1 MARPLVHEVFEPF
14 KNDKADLKVDIAVVG
29 AGVSGAYSAW
39 RLKQKYP
46 KKRIILFEYS
56 DRVGGRLY
64 SKALPGMPHIKA
76 ELGGMRYIPDSQAF
90 VRELIEN
97 LGLTNR
103 DFPMGAPDDP
113 GGMNNLMYLRR
124 RLMRARD
131 LTNPAMVPYL
141 LNPTEQGMN
150 PDQLQKYVMDTLV
163 PNAGNLTADQ
173 WNEVSVFNGEK
184 LYKTGFWNLL
194 YRVLTSEAYQ
204 FMDDAGGYY
213 TNVANSNSVLSLPVF
228 EFGPNVR
235 YKTLDAGY
243 EELPRA
249 IAKSFQDEGGDIRMN
264 LRLDSMERVGG
275 AYSMLFVRTSTDAR
289 GCTDPKGLPGEKET
303 VRVSADDVIL
313 AMPRRSLELIN
324 WEPLLRDTQVRGM
337 VNSVISQAA
346 FKIFL
351 GYPYPW
357 WRVLGL
363 QAGRS
368 ITDMPLRQTFY
379 FQTEGEQEGADPNN
393 LNSLMMVSYNDLGS
407 VPFWKALEAQT
418 LGPDSIFH
426 GRPNPFVP
434 KGKGEPA
441 TPFEITTQMV
451 DTAQALVR
459 EIHDLQFVPE
469 PYTAAYHDWSEDP
482 YGAGWHA
489 WKAGIEFWKVMPEI
503 RQPVKKERVFI
514 CGEAYSINQGWVEG
528 ALQTAEKMLDEH
540 FDMKPPTW
548 LPSGYNLGY

>member
-1 MARPLVHEVFEPF
+1 MARPLVHEAFEPF
-14 KNDKADLKVDIAVVG
+14 KKDQADLKVDIAVVG

-46 KKRIILFEYS
+46 KKRIALFEYS
-56 DRVGGRLY
+56 NRVGGRLY
-64 SKALPGMPHIKA
+64 SAQLPGMPNVNA
-76 ELGGMRYIPDSQAF
+76 ELGGMRYIPDSQTF

-97 LGLTNR
+97 MGLPTR

-124 RLMRARD
+124 RMMRARD

-150 PDQLQKYVMDTLV
+150 PDQLQKYVMDSLV
-163 PNAGNLTADQ
+163 PNAANLTQDQ
-173 WNEVSVFNGEK
+173 WNQVKVFNGEP

-213 TNVANSNSVLSLPVF
+213 TNVANSTSVLSLPVF
-228 EFGPNVR
+228 EFGPSVR
-235 YKTLDAGY
+235 YKTLVAGY

-249 IAKSFQDEGGDIRMN
+249 VVDAFVDADGDFQPN
-264 LRLDSMERVGG
+264 LRLDSLAKHGD
-275 AYSMLFVRTSTDAR
+275 AYSMLFVRTVTDAC
-289 GCTDPKGLPGEKET
+289 GCTDPKSVPGPKET
-303 VRVSADDVIL
+303 LKVSAQQVIL
-313 AMPRRSLELIN
+313 AMPRRSLELIR
-324 WEPLLRDTQVRGM
+324 WEPLLSNDDVRHM
-337 VNSVISQAA
+337 VNAVISQAA

-379 FQTEGEQEGADPNN
+379 FQTEGEQKGADPNN

-418 LGPDSIFH
+418 LGPESVFR
-426 GRPNPFVP
+426 GRPNPFVT
-434 KGKGEPA
+434 GSGEPA
-441 TPFEITTQMV
+441 TPQQITTQMV

-459 EIHDLQFVPE
+459 EIHNLEFVPE

-489 WKAGIEFWKVMPEI
+489 WKAGIRFWDMMPRI
-503 RQPVKKERVFI
+503 RQPVPGEDVFI

-528 ALQTAEKMLDEH
+528 SLQTTELMLEEH
-540 FDMKPPTW
+540 FGLKRPSW
-548 LPSGYNLGY
+548 LPKGYDLGY